1 MTAPTRRG
9 LVRSGAALS
18 LLLGA
23 GCAATSANGGRT
35 HTHYVAA
42 DEVMWDYAP
51 ADGNRISGEP
61 WSPLDKEFIERRPD
75 RVGKGYKKAIYREYT
90 DSTFQTLKPRPAG
103 WEHLGILGPL
113 LRASVGDTFRI
124 IFRNNGTHPYRE
136 SPDST
141 FQTLKPRPAGWE
153 HLGILGPLLRAS
165 VGDTFRIIFRNNG
178 THPYSMHPHGVIYNK
193 DSEGA
198 PYADGPWGKDKADA
212 GVPPGGTHV
221 YLWPVP
227 ERAGPANHDGSSV
240 MWMYHSHV
248 NEMLDVNA
256 GLIGPMVITAR
267 GKARADGTPMDVD
280 REFMVMF
287 AEFDENTSWY
297 TKENFELAK
306 LDMKKVPA
314 NPTFADPFYISNLRE
329 TMNGLSFGNLA
340 GLKAKKGEHVRW
352 YVFALT
358 GFEMHAP
365 HWHGETVIENNMR
378 TDVAPLITMEMKVAD
393 MVPDNSGTWLFHCHV
408 APHLIAGMQALF
420 TVE

>member
-178 THPYSMHPHGVIYNK
+178 THPY
-193 DSEGA
+193 
-198 PYADGPWGKDKADA
+198 
-212 GVPPGGTHV
+212 
-221 YLWPVP
+221 
-227 ERAGPANHDGSSV
+227 
-240 MWMYHSHV
+240 
-248 NEMLDVNA
+248 
-256 GLIGPMVITAR
+256 
-267 GKARADGTPMDVD
+267 
-280 REFMVMF
+280 
-287 AEFDENTSWY
+287 
-297 TKENFELAK
+297 
-306 LDMKKVPA
+306 
-314 NPTFADPFYISNLRE
+314 
-329 TMNGLSFGNLA
+329 
-340 GLKAKKGEHVRW
+340 
-352 YVFALT
+352 
-358 GFEMHAP
+358 
-365 HWHGETVIENNMR
+365 
-378 TDVAPLITMEMKVAD
+378 
-393 MVPDNSGTWLFHCHV
+393 
-408 APHLIAGMQALF
+408 
-420 TVE
+420 